1 MLWID
6 SLKDLLVDQMGDM
19 LNAEKQLVAALPK
32 MAEAASNPELRQGF
46 ERHLEQTRGH
56 VSRLERA
63 FQKLGVSVKENTC
76 EAMRGLIEEGQE
88 IISQWGDSEV
98 RDAGLIAAGQKVEH
112 YEIASYGCLCT
123 WSRQIGQ
130 HEVAQLLGQ
139 TLEEEKETDNKL
151 TQIAEEMVN
160 LQAAQS

>member
-32 MAEAASNPELRQGF
+32 MAKAASTAELLQGF
-46 ERHLEQTRGH
+46 EHHLEQTKGH

-63 FQKLGVSVKENTC
+63 FQKLGVSVKDNTC

-88 IISQWGDSEV
+88 MMSQWGDSEV
-98 RDAGLIAAGQKVEH
+98 RDAGLIAAAQKVEH
-112 YEIASYGCLCT
+112 YEIAGYGCLCT
-123 WSRQIGQ
+123 WAKQLGQ
-130 HEVAQLLGQ
+130 HDVAQLLGQ
-139 TLEEEKETDNKL
+139 TLEEEKQTDNKL
-151 TQIAEEMVN
+151 TQLAEQMVN

>member
-32 MAEAASNPELRQGF
+32 MAKAASTAELRQGF
-46 ERHLEQTRGH
+46 EHHLEQTKGH

-63 FQKLGVSVKENTC
+63 FQKLGVSVKDNTC

-88 IISQWGDSEV
+88 MMSQWGDSEV
-98 RDAGLIAAGQKVEH
+98 RDAGLIAAAQKVEH
-112 YEIASYGCLCT
+112 YEIAGYGCLCT
-123 WSRQIGQ
+123 WAKQLGQ
-130 HEVAQLLGQ
+130 HDVAQLLGQ
-139 TLEEEKETDNKL
+139 TLEEEKQTDNKL
-151 TQIAEEMVN
+151 TQLAEQMVN